1 MKTNSNII
9 ILTLCLLIRNLVINW
24 DEMDNN
30 LPDGLSC
37 TVHQG
42 PAELY
47 QEGFTELGRLTDRCQ
62 TERCPWSSRLGVRLR
77 ADNPIPEKL
86 HLLQK
91 HWQHLSL
98 CRDLLWIEKFFSLI
112 YETQVDN
119 EKCWGMPWHC
129 GFFIFYYD
137 LFLIHLIFCY
147 RFTFQKCFIIF

>member
-1 MKTNSNII
+1 M
-9 ILTLCLLIRNLVINW
+9 RW

-30 LPDGLSC
+30 LPDGSSC

-91 HWQHLSL
+91 H
-98 CRDLLWIEKFFSLI
+98 
-112 YETQVDN
+112 
-119 EKCWGMPWHC
+119 
-129 GFFIFYYD
+129 
-137 LFLIHLIFCY
+137 
-147 RFTFQKCFIIF
+147 